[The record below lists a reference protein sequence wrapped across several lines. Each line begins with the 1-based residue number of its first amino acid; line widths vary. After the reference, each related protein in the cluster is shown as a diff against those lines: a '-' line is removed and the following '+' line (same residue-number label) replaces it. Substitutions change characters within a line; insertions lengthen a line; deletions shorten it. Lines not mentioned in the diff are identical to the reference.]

1 MEYTLY
7 QLAWLFLFYSLGG
20 WCVLTLF
27 SLITRRELTN
37 TGFLNLPL
45 CPIYGLE
52 AVTYTVFL
60 KELAGRPVW
69 LFIGGMIL
77 SAFFT
82 FLAGFLLERLAHR
95 KWWDF
100 SLSRFSF
107 EGYVRLPSAA
117 VSGLAAV
124 LVLRWG
130 NPLFLR
136 LADAIPSRIG
146 FFLLMGIACLL
157 ALDFAGSLTSV
168 WAMGRRILD
177 PSLPSVGALRRRIQK
192 RVLHAYPNLSRAASA
207 FPAGALE
214 EAFAPSDGSPVPAGE
229 KIPAERVFAKGC
241 CFYKLTGLFFLGSFL
256 GDVTETIFCYATT
269 GVIMSR
275 SSVVY
280 GPFSIV
286 WGFGCTIFTALLY
299 KYKDKS
305 DRYIFFA
312 GTVLGGA
319 YEYMCSVLSELL
331 FGTVFWDYS
340 HIPFNL
346 GGRINLLYCFFW
358 GIAAVV
364 WLKSLYPRL
373 SRLIESLP
381 VTAGTWLMNLL
392 IVFMAVNLLISGM
405 ALGRYAAR
413 HTGNSQAQTRMERIL
428 DERFPDERI
437 ERIYPNA
444 KLVD

>member
-27 SLITRRELTN
+27 SLVTRRELTN

-130 NPLFLR
+130 NPLLLR
-136 LADAIPSRIG
+136 LADAIPSRIS
-146 FFLLMGIACLL
+146 FFLLVGIACLL

-168 WAMGRRILD
+168 WALGRRALD

-192 RVLHAYPNLSRAASA
+192 RVLHAYPNLSRTA
-207 FPAGALE
+207 
-214 EAFAPSDGSPVPAGE
+214 SPVPADE

-381 VTAGTWLMNLL
+381 VTAGAWLMNLL

-413 HTGNSQAQTRMERIL
+413 HTGSPQAQTRMERIL

-444 KLVD
+444 KLVN

>member
-130 NPLFLR
+130 NPLLLR
-136 LADAIPSRIG
+136 LADAIPSRIS
-146 FFLLMGIACLL
+146 FFLLIGIACLL

-168 WAMGRRILD
+168 WALGRRALD

-192 RVLHAYPNLSRAASA
+192 RVLHAYPNLSRTS
-207 FPAGALE
+207 
-214 EAFAPSDGSPVPAGE
+214 SPVPADE
-229 KIPAERVFAKGC
+229 KIAAERVFAKGC

-381 VTAGTWLMNLL
+381 VTAGAWLMNLL

-413 HTGNSQAQTRMERIL
+413 HTGSPQAQTRMERIL

-444 KLVD
+444 KLVN

>member
-130 NPLFLR
+130 NPLLLR
-136 LADAIPSRIG
+136 LADAIPSRIS
-146 FFLLMGIACLL
+146 FFLLIGIACLL

-168 WAMGRRILD
+168 WALGRRALD

-192 RVLHAYPNLSRAASA
+192 RVLHAYPNLSRTA
-207 FPAGALE
+207 
-214 EAFAPSDGSPVPAGE
+214 SPVPADE

-413 HTGNSQAQTRMERIL
+413 HTGSPQAQTRMERIL

>member
-130 NPLFLR
+130 NPLLLR
-136 LADAIPSRIG
+136 LADAIPSRIS
-146 FFLLMGIACLL
+146 FFLLIGIACLL

-168 WAMGRRILD
+168 WALGRRALD

-192 RVLHAYPNLSRAASA
+192 RVLHAYPNLSRTA
-207 FPAGALE
+207 
-214 EAFAPSDGSPVPAGE
+214 SPVPAGE

-381 VTAGTWLMNLL
+381 VTAGAWLMNLL

-413 HTGNSQAQTRMERIL
+413 HTGSPQAQTRMERIL

-444 KLVD
+444 KLVN

>member
-130 NPLFLR
+130 NPLLLR
-136 LADAIPSRIG
+136 LADAIPSRIS
-146 FFLLMGIACLL
+146 FFLLVGIACLL

-168 WAMGRRILD
+168 WALGRRALD

-192 RVLHAYPNLSRAASA
+192 RVLHAYPNLSRTA
-207 FPAGALE
+207 
-214 EAFAPSDGSPVPAGE
+214 SPVPADE

-381 VTAGTWLMNLL
+381 VTAGAWLMNLL

-413 HTGNSQAQTRMERIL
+413 HTGSPQAQTRMERIL

>member
-27 SLITRRELTN
+27 SLVTRRELTN

-130 NPLFLR
+130 NPLLLR
-136 LADAIPSRIG
+136 LADAIPSRIS
-146 FFLLMGIACLL
+146 FFLLVGIACLL

-168 WAMGRRILD
+168 WALGRRALD

-192 RVLHAYPNLSRAASA
+192 RVLHAYPNLSRTA
-207 FPAGALE
+207 
-214 EAFAPSDGSPVPAGE
+214 SPVPADE

-381 VTAGTWLMNLL
+381 VTAGAWLMNLL

-413 HTGNSQAQTRMERIL
+413 HTGSPQAQTRMERIL

>member
-27 SLITRRELTN
+27 SLVTRRELTN

-130 NPLFLR
+130 NPLLLC

-146 FFLLMGIACLL
+146 FFLLIGIACLL

-168 WAMGRRILD
+168 WALGRRALD

-192 RVLHAYPNLSRAASA
+192 RVLHAYPNLSRTA
-207 FPAGALE
+207 
-214 EAFAPSDGSPVPAGE
+214 SPVPADE

-381 VTAGTWLMNLL
+381 VTAGAWLMNLL

-413 HTGNSQAQTRMERIL
+413 HTGSPQAQTRMERIL

>member
-130 NPLFLR
+130 NPLLLR

-146 FFLLMGIACLL
+146 FFLLIGIACLL

-168 WAMGRRILD
+168 WALGRRALD

-192 RVLHAYPNLSRAASA
+192 RVLHAYPNLSRTA
-207 FPAGALE
+207 
-214 EAFAPSDGSPVPAGE
+214 SPVPADE

-413 HTGNSQAQTRMERIL
+413 HTGSPQAQTRMERIL

>member
-130 NPLFLR
+130 NPLLLR

-146 FFLLMGIACLL
+146 FFLLIGIACLL

-168 WAMGRRILD
+168 WALGRRALD

-192 RVLHAYPNLSRAASA
+192 RVLHAYPNLSRTA
-207 FPAGALE
+207 
-214 EAFAPSDGSPVPAGE
+214 SPVPADE

-413 HTGNSQAQTRMERIL
+413 HTGSPQAQTRMERIL

-444 KLVD
+444 KLVN

>member
-130 NPLFLR
+130 NPLLLR
-136 LADAIPSRIG
+136 LADAIPSRIS
-146 FFLLMGIACLL
+146 FFLLIGIACLL

-168 WAMGRRILD
+168 WALGRRALD

-192 RVLHAYPNLSRAASA
+192 RVLHAYPNLSRTA
-207 FPAGALE
+207 
-214 EAFAPSDGSPVPAGE
+214 SPVPADE

-381 VTAGTWLMNLL
+381 VTAGAWLMNLL

-413 HTGNSQAQTRMERIL
+413 HTGSPQAQTRMERIL

>member
-27 SLITRRELTN
+27 SLVTRRELTN

-130 NPLFLR
+130 NPLLLR
-136 LADAIPSRIG
+136 PADAIPSRIS
-146 FFLLMGIACLL
+146 FFLLIGIACLL

-168 WAMGRRILD
+168 WALGRRALD

-192 RVLHAYPNLSRAASA
+192 RVLHAYPNLSRTA
-207 FPAGALE
+207 
-214 EAFAPSDGSPVPAGE
+214 SPVPADE

-381 VTAGTWLMNLL
+381 VTAGAWLMNLL

-413 HTGNSQAQTRMERIL
+413 HTGSPQAQTRMERIL

>member
-124 LVLRWG
+124 LVLRLG
-130 NPLFLR
+130 NPLLLR

-146 FFLLMGIACLL
+146 FFLLIGIACLL

-168 WAMGRRILD
+168 WALGRRALD

-192 RVLHAYPNLSRAASA
+192 RVLHAYPNLSRTA
-207 FPAGALE
+207 
-214 EAFAPSDGSPVPAGE
+214 SPVPADE

-381 VTAGTWLMNLL
+381 VTAGAWLMNLL

-413 HTGNSQAQTRMERIL
+413 HTGSPQAQTRMERIL

>member
-130 NPLFLR
+130 NPLLLR
-136 LADAIPSRIG
+136 LADAIPSRIS
-146 FFLLMGIACLL
+146 FFLLIGIACLL

-168 WAMGRRILD
+168 WALGRRALD

-192 RVLHAYPNLSRAASA
+192 RVLHAYPNLSRTA
-207 FPAGALE
+207 
-214 EAFAPSDGSPVPAGE
+214 SPVPADE

-381 VTAGTWLMNLL
+381 VTAGAWLMNLL

-413 HTGNSQAQTRMERIL
+413 HTGSPQAQTRMERIL

-444 KLVD
+444 KLVN

>member
-27 SLITRRELTN
+27 SLVTRRELTN

-130 NPLFLR
+130 NPLLLR
-136 LADAIPSRIG
+136 LADAIPSRIS
-146 FFLLMGIACLL
+146 FFLLIGIACLL

-168 WAMGRRILD
+168 WALGRRALD

-192 RVLHAYPNLSRAASA
+192 RVLHAYPNLSRTA
-207 FPAGALE
+207 
-214 EAFAPSDGSPVPAGE
+214 SPVPADE

-381 VTAGTWLMNLL
+381 VTAGAWLMNLL

-413 HTGNSQAQTRMERIL
+413 HTGSPQAQTRMERIL

>member
-1 MEYTLY
+1 MRCKIGRNFMEYTFY

-20 WCVLTLF
+20 WLILTVS

-45 CPIYGLE
+45 CPIYGLDA
-52 AVTYTVFL
+52 AVFTVFL
-60 KELAGRPVW
+60 SELTERPLW
-69 LFIGGMIL
+69 LFVGGMIL

-82 FLAGFLLERLAHR
+82 FLAGFMLEHLVHK

-100 SLSRFSF
+100 SRSRLSF

-117 VSGLAAV
+117 VNGLAAV
-124 LVLRWG
+124 FVLRWG
-130 NPLFLR
+130 NPLLLR
-136 LADAIPSRIG
+136 LIRLIPGKIG
-146 FFLLMGIACLL
+146 TVILIALAVLL
-157 ALDFAGSLTSV
+157 AADFLSSFASV
-168 WAMGRRILD
+168 WQLRRRFLD
-177 PSLPSVGALRRRIQK
+177 PSLPSSGALPRRIQK
-192 RVLHAYPNLSRAASA
+192 RVLHAYPNLAAEI
-207 FPAGALE
+207 PVLPRTHE
-214 EAFAPSDGSPVPAGE
+214 KSPGE
-229 KIPAERVFAKGC
+229 KVFAQGC
-241 CFYKLTGLFFLGSFL
+241 CFYKLAGLFFLGSFL

-269 GVIMSR
+269 GVLMSR

-286 WGFGCTIFTALLY
+286 WGFGCTLFTALLY

-312 GTVLGGA
+312 GTILGGA
-319 YEYMCSVLSELL
+319 YEYICSVLSELV
-331 FGTVFWDYS
+331 FGTIFWDYS
-340 HIPFNL
+340 SIPFNL

-364 WLKSLYPRL
+364 WLKALYPRL
-373 SRLIESLP
+373 SSLIESLSP
-381 VTAGTWLMNLL
+381 TLGPWLMRIL
-392 IVFMAVNLLISGM
+392 IAFMAFDLLISAM
-405 ALGRYAAR
+405 ALSRYSAR
-413 HTGNSQAQTRMERIL
+413 HQENAVPSNRIEQIL

-444 KLVD
+444 KLVG

>member
-130 NPLFLR
+130 NPLLLR

-146 FFLLMGIACLL
+146 FFLLIGIACLL

-168 WAMGRRILD
+168 WALGRRALD

-192 RVLHAYPNLSRAASA
+192 RVLHAYPNLSRTA
-207 FPAGALE
+207 
-214 EAFAPSDGSPVPAGE
+214 SPVPA
-229 KIPAERVFAKGC
+229 
-241 CFYKLTGLFFLGSFL
+241 
-256 GDVTETIFCYATT
+256 D
-269 GVIMSR
+269 
-275 SSVVY
+275 
-280 GPFSIV
+280 
-286 WGFGCTIFTALLY
+286 
-299 KYKDKS
+299 
-305 DRYIFFA
+305 
-312 GTVLGGA
+312 
-319 YEYMCSVLSELL
+319 
-331 FGTVFWDYS
+331 
-340 HIPFNL
+340 
-346 GGRINLLYCFFW
+346 
-358 GIAAVV
+358 
-364 WLKSLYPRL
+364 
-373 SRLIESLP
+373 
-381 VTAGTWLMNLL
+381 
-392 IVFMAVNLLISGM
+392 
-405 ALGRYAAR
+405 
-413 HTGNSQAQTRMERIL
+413 
-428 DERFPDERI
+428 
-437 ERIYPNA
+437 
-444 KLVD
+444 

>member
-82 FLAGFLLERLAHR
+82 FLAGFLLERLARR

-130 NPLFLR
+130 NPLLLR
-136 LADAIPSRIG
+136 LADAIPSRIS
-146 FFLLMGIACLL
+146 FFLLIGIACLL

-168 WAMGRRILD
+168 WALGRRALD

-192 RVLHAYPNLSRAASA
+192 RVLHAYPNLSRTA
-207 FPAGALE
+207 
-214 EAFAPSDGSPVPAGE
+214 SPVPADE

-381 VTAGTWLMNLL
+381 VTAGAWLMNLL

-413 HTGNSQAQTRMERIL
+413 HTGSPQAQTRMERIL

>member
-27 SLITRRELTN
+27 SLVTRRELTN

-130 NPLFLR
+130 NPLLLR

-146 FFLLMGIACLL
+146 FFLLIGIACLL

-168 WAMGRRILD
+168 WALGRRALD

-192 RVLHAYPNLSRAASA
+192 RVLHAYPNLSRTA
-207 FPAGALE
+207 
-214 EAFAPSDGSPVPAGE
+214 SPVPADE

-299 KYKDKS
+299 NYKDKS

-413 HTGNSQAQTRMERIL
+413 HTGSPQAQTRMERIL

>member
-7 QLAWLFLFYSLGG
+7 QLAWLFLFYSLAR

-130 NPLFLR
+130 NPLLLR
-136 LADAIPSRIG
+136 LADAIPSRIS
-146 FFLLMGIACLL
+146 FFLLIGIACLL

-168 WAMGRRILD
+168 WALGRRALD

-192 RVLHAYPNLSRAASA
+192 RVLHAYPNLSRTA
-207 FPAGALE
+207 
-214 EAFAPSDGSPVPAGE
+214 SPVPADE

-381 VTAGTWLMNLL
+381 VTAGAWLMNLL

-413 HTGNSQAQTRMERIL
+413 HTGSPQAQTRMERIL

>member
-130 NPLFLR
+130 NPLLLR
-136 LADAIPSRIG
+136 LADAIPSRIS
-146 FFLLMGIACLL
+146 FFLLIGIACLL

-168 WAMGRRILD
+168 WALGRRALD

-192 RVLHAYPNLSRAASA
+192 RVLHAYPNLSRTA
-207 FPAGALE
+207 
-214 EAFAPSDGSPVPAGE
+214 SPVPADE

-241 CFYKLTGLFFLGSFL
+241 CFYKLKGLFFLGSFL

-381 VTAGTWLMNLL
+381 VTAGAWLMNLL

-413 HTGNSQAQTRMERIL
+413 HTGSPQAQTRMERIL

>member
-27 SLITRRELTN
+27 SLVTRRELTN

-60 KELAGRPVW
+60 KELARRPVW

-130 NPLFLR
+130 NPLLLR
-136 LADAIPSRIG
+136 LADAIPSRIS
-146 FFLLMGIACLL
+146 FFLLIGIACLL

-168 WAMGRRILD
+168 WALGRRALD

-192 RVLHAYPNLSRAASA
+192 RVLHAYPNLSRTA
-207 FPAGALE
+207 
-214 EAFAPSDGSPVPAGE
+214 SPVPADE

-381 VTAGTWLMNLL
+381 VTAGAWLMNLL

-413 HTGNSQAQTRMERIL
+413 HTGSPQAQTRMERIL

>member
-130 NPLFLR
+130 NPLLLR
-136 LADAIPSRIG
+136 LADAIPSRIS
-146 FFLLMGIACLL
+146 FFLLVGIACLL

-168 WAMGRRILD
+168 WALGRRALD

-192 RVLHAYPNLSRAASA
+192 RVLHAYPNLSRTA
-207 FPAGALE
+207 
-214 EAFAPSDGSPVPAGE
+214 SPVPAGE

-241 CFYKLTGLFFLGSFL
+241 CFYKLTVLFLLGSSL

-381 VTAGTWLMNLL
+381 VTAGAWLMNLL

-413 HTGNSQAQTRMERIL
+413 HTGSPQAQTRMERIL

>member
-130 NPLFLR
+130 NPLLLR

-146 FFLLMGIACLL
+146 FFLLIGIACLL

-168 WAMGRRILD
+168 WALGRRALD

-192 RVLHAYPNLSRAASA
+192 RVLHAYPNLSRTA
-207 FPAGALE
+207 
-214 EAFAPSDGSPVPAGE
+214 SPVPADE

-381 VTAGTWLMNLL
+381 VTAGAWLMNLL

-413 HTGNSQAQTRMERIL
+413 HTGSPQAQTRMERIL

>member
-130 NPLFLR
+130 NPLLLC

-146 FFLLMGIACLL
+146 FFLLIGIACLL

-168 WAMGRRILD
+168 WALGRRALD

-192 RVLHAYPNLSRAASA
+192 RVLHAYPNLSRTA
-207 FPAGALE
+207 
-214 EAFAPSDGSPVPAGE
+214 SPVPADE

-381 VTAGTWLMNLL
+381 VTAGAWLMNLL

-413 HTGNSQAQTRMERIL
+413 HTGSPQAQTRMERIL

>member
-27 SLITRRELTN
+27 SLVTRRELTN

-130 NPLFLR
+130 NPLLLR

-168 WAMGRRILD
+168 WALGRRALD

-192 RVLHAYPNLSRAASA
+192 RVLHAYPNLSRTA
-207 FPAGALE
+207 
-214 EAFAPSDGSPVPAGE
+214 SPVPADE

-381 VTAGTWLMNLL
+381 VTAGAWLMNLL

-413 HTGNSQAQTRMERIL
+413 HTGSPQAQTRMERIL

-444 KLVD
+444 KLVN